1 MSDFQTLLAVKDL
14 MSKHIETAPS
24 TISITDA
31 AKLMAEKEISSI
43 ILTDGEGMFVGIVT
57 EGDIVTKGLAE
68 NLDPVTTK
76 ASAVMNDDVEKIPGD
91 TSIFEARKI
100 MTDHKVKHLLVEES
114 GKPVGL
120 ISSSALLGGG

>member
-24 TISITDA
+24 TISVTA
-31 AKLMAEKEISSI
+31 VAKLMAEKNISSV

-57 EGDIVTKGLAE
+57 EGDIVINGLAKD
-68 NLDPVTTK
+68 LDPVTTK
-76 ASAVMNDDVEKIPGD
+76 ASEIMNDDVEKIPGD

-100 MTDHKVKHLLVEES
+100 MTDHKVKHLLVQEG

-120 ISSSALLGGG
+120 ISSSALLGG